1 MDYILNIT
9 WFILQGSLTTVEL
22 FFITAVLATPLG
34 FLVAMGEI
42 SKFKPLSKLLYLY
55 TWIFRGTPL
64 MLQIFF
70 VYYGLPTFGIKFDS
84 FTAASLAMVIN
95 YAAYLAEIFRAG
107 MQSIDIGQIE
117 ASRALGMTYGQ
128 MMRHI
133 ILPQTIK
140 RVLPPVSNEFISLIK
155 DTALVSVIG
164 MGDLLRAA
172 KQVVTR
178 DFNITAFII
187 AAVLYLLMTSV
198 VVAAFRRLEA
208 RYSVYDG

>member
-1 MDYILNIT
+1 MDYILNIS
-9 WFILQGSLTTVEL
+9 WFILKGSLITVEL

-34 FLVAMGEI
+34 FIVAMGEV
-42 SKFKPLSKLLYLY
+42 SKVKPLSKLLYAY
-55 TWIFRGTPL
+55 TWVFRGTPL

-70 VYYGLPTFGIKFDS
+70 VYYGLPTFGIRFNS
-84 FTAASLAMVIN
+84 FTAASLALVIN

-107 MQSIDIGQIE
+107 IQSIDIGQYE
-117 ASRALGMTYGQ
+117 AAKALGMTYGQ
-128 MMRHI
+128 TMRRI

-164 MGDLLRAA
+164 MGELLRAA

-178 DFNITAFII
+178 DFNVTAFII
-187 AAVLYLLMTSV
+187 AAILYLL
-198 VVAAFRRLEA
+198 
-208 RYSVYDG
+208 YDMGSGDGL

>member
-1 MDYILNIT
+1 MDYILNIS
-9 WFILQGSLTTVEL
+9 WFILKGSLITVEL

-34 FLVAMGEI
+34 FIVAMGEV
-42 SKFKPLSKLLYLY
+42 SKVKPLSKLLYAY
-55 TWIFRGTPL
+55 TWVFRGTPL

-70 VYYGLPTFGIKFDS
+70 VYYGLPTFGIRFDS
-84 FTAASLAMVIN
+84 FTAASLALVIN

-107 MQSIDIGQIE
+107 IQSIDIGQYE
-117 ASRALGMTYGQ
+117 AAKALGMTYGQ
-128 MMRHI
+128 TMRRI

-164 MGDLLRAA
+164 MGELLRAA

-178 DFNITAFII
+178 DFNVTAFII
-187 AAVLYLLMTSV
+187 AAVLYLLMTWV
-198 VVAAFRRLEA
+198 VVMAFRRLEA

>member
-1 MDYILNIT
+1 MDYILNIS
-9 WFILQGSLTTVEL
+9 WFILKGSLITVEL

-34 FLVAMGEI
+34 FIVAMGEV
-42 SKFKPLSKLLYLY
+42 SKVKPLSKLLYAY
-55 TWIFRGTPL
+55 TWVFRGTPL

-70 VYYGLPTFGIKFDS
+70 VYYGLPTFGIRFNS
-84 FTAASLAMVIN
+84 FTAASLALVIN

-107 MQSIDIGQIE
+107 IQSIDIGQYE
-117 ASRALGMTYGQ
+117 AAKALGMTYGQ
-128 MMRHI
+128 TMRRI

-164 MGDLLRAA
+164 MGELLRAA

-178 DFNITAFII
+178 DFNVTAFII
-187 AAVLYLLMTSV
+187 AAILYLLMTWV
-198 VVAAFRRLEA
+198 VVMAFRRLEA

>member
-1 MDYILNIT
+1 MSYILNIT
-9 WFILQGSLTTVEL
+9 WFILQGSLTTIEL
-22 FFITAVLATPLG
+22 FFVTALFATPLG
-34 FLVAMGEI
+34 FFVAMGEV
-42 SKFKPLSKLLYLY
+42 SKFKPLSRLLYIY

-70 VYYGLPTFGIKFDS
+70 VYYGLPTLGIKFDS

-107 MQSIDIGQIE
+107 IQSIDIGQIE
-117 ASRALGMTYGQ
+117 ASRALGMSYGQ
-128 MMRHI
+128 MMRYI
-133 ILPQTIK
+133 ILPQTVK

-187 AAVLYLLMTSV
+187 AAILYLVMTSI
-198 VVAAFRRLEA
+198 VVAVFRRLEEKYA
-208 RYSVYDG
+208 VYEG